1 MITVKFYLDSR
12 MVKDGH
18 PSSLKIAIIYKLKS
32 AFLPLKIK
40 LFPKNWNNKTCKVI
54 GLPNKDEINLY
65 ITNKKTEVDNLVFS
79 YINNK
84 VCFENVYQVRDRIVA
99 DLNGVGTKTDDS
111 LFVTRFK
118 RFADTKQ
125 ADKTK
130 AMYLF
135 TLKRIS
141 DYDSEIS
148 TKHFEDI
155 TKSWLNGFDYYLS
168 QTSKSKNGRNVHLR
182 NIRAVFNDAI
192 DDNITTFYPFR
203 TFKIRPVQTRKRSL
217 TVIELRMLMNYPV
230 EDYQKRYVDL
240 FMLDFYLIGINM
252 IDLLKAK
259 TIINGRLEYTRAK
272 TKKLYSIKVEPEA
285 QTIIDAY
292 KGENYL
298 LNILDDS
305 KNYQDF
311 LNRMNKNLKRIGFV
325 ESEPITHKKT
335 INPLFPDLST
345 YWCRHSWAT
354 IAAELDIP
362 KEVIAHALG
371 HGNNT
376 VTDIYINFDIG
387 KVDLANRRVIDYV
400 LER

>member
-1 MITVKFYLDSR
+1 M
-12 MVKDGH
+12 
-18 PSSLKIAIIYKLKS
+18 
-32 AFLPLKIK
+32 
-40 LFPKNWNNKTCKVI
+40 
-54 GLPNKDEINLY
+54 
-65 ITNKKTEVDNLVFS
+65 
-79 YINNK
+79 
-84 VCFENVYQVRDRIVA
+84 
-99 DLNGVGTKTDDS
+99 
-111 LFVTRFK
+111 RFK

-125 ADKTK
+125 ANKTK
-130 AMYLF
+130 TMYLF
-135 TLKRIS
+135 TSKRIS

-192 DDNITTFYPFR
+192 DDNITTFYLFR

-230 EDYQKRYVDL
+230 EDYQKLYVDL

-252 IDLLKAK
+252 IDLINAK

-292 KGENYL
+292 KGDNYL

-311 LNRMNKNLKRIGFV
+311 LNRMNKNLKRIGLV